1 MGLWS
6 FSSFMAL
13 TFGLP
18 IFLVAGMTSTEI
30 RSYNTVS
37 AKAQN
42 GDPNAQ
48 YNLGVCFSSGLG
60 VLKDPA
66 QALVWWR
73 KSAAQGFAPA
83 MYNLG
88 FCYVNAIGIK
98 ADPALGVSWYR
109 KSAELGHVPAMCNLG
124 ICFDEGVGVAPDF
137 KEAIKWLGKAVAKG
151 DKAAVLHLELMQ
163 SRLGA
168 PDAKTAAPSGKDRG
182 APASATQPGQSS
194 NMTPEQMNA
203 FRGIKA
209 KADNGDKVAQHAAGL
224 SYLLGVGVAKDEIEA
239 YAYFSVSGG
248 SYEPGRSSMARLEKK
263 LSPEETAAGQKRAKH
278 LQEEIAARKIG
289 KGA

>member
-6 FSSFMAL
+6 YSAFMAL
-13 TFGLP
+13 AFGLP
-18 IFLVAGMTSTEI
+18 VFLLAGMTSAEI

-37 AKAQN
+37 AKAQS

-60 VLKDPA
+60 VQKDPA

-163 SRLGA
+163 GRLGA
-168 PDAKTAAPSGKDRG
+168 PDAKTAAPSGKDSCRC
-182 APASATQPGQSS
+182 
-194 NMTPEQMNA
+194 N
-203 FRGIKA
+203 
-209 KADNGDKVAQHAAGL
+209 
-224 SYLLGVGVAKDEIEA
+224 
-239 YAYFSVSGG
+239 
-248 SYEPGRSSMARLEKK
+248 
-263 LSPEETAAGQKRAKH
+263 
-278 LQEEIAARKIG
+278 AAR
-289 KGA
+289 